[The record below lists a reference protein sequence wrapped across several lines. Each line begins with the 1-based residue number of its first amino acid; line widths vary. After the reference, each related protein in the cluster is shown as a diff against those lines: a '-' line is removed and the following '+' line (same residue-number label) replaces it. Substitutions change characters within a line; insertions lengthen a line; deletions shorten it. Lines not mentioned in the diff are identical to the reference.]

1 MDFVEGLGD
10 TSGTLE
16 IAVDGLGRWEILND
30 RVRLTLV
37 TIRGEV
43 PAPAV
48 CLVWTKVGLAKQRGH
63 YSLLY
68 DLLCSSRG
76 AEPELSVAAGSLL
89 HH

>member
-30 RVRLTLV
+30 RIRLTLI
-37 TIRGEV
+37 TIRGNA

-48 CLVWTKVGLAKQRGH
+48 CLVWTKVGLANNRRH
-63 YSLLY
+63 YDMLN
-68 DLLCSSRG
+68 DLLCGRV
-76 AEPELSVAAGSLL
+76 AEPELSVVARSLL